1 MKKKVIVIIGPT
13 ASGKSS
19 LGLAVADVLNG
30 AIISADSMQIY
41 RKLDIGT
48 AKATKEE
55 MKRTPHYMIDICD
68 ISEKY
73 DAKTYKEACYEKIE
87 EVLAK
92 GKVPIIVGG
101 TGLYINA
108 VVNNVDFPTTDEV
121 DTKLKDKFNELSKTK
136 TTEELFLLLQSL
148 DIKRAEVVDKQNRRR
163 VERALY
169 LAMQGK
175 SLDSSENNLWKK
187 ADSPYEFITIY
198 IDMPRSL
205 LYDKIEKRV
214 DEMVEEGVLEEAK
227 MLYNMQS
234 KESFTATQA
243 IGYKEFFDYFKG
255 TKTLEECVDILKVNT
270 RHYAKR
276 QITWFKKLE
285 NKIVV
290 DGTLPKRE
298 LVEIIKE
305 YYENKT

>member
-41 RKLDIGT
+41 RKLDVGT

-55 MKRTPHYMIDICD
+55 MEQIPHYMIDICD

-92 GKVPIIVGG
+92 GQVPIIVGG

-108 VVNNVDFPTTDEV
+108 VVNNVDFPETGEV
-121 DTKLKDKFNELSKTK
+121 DAELEDKFNELIKTK

-148 DIKRAEVVDKQNRRR
+148 DIKRAELVDKQNRRR

-175 SLDSSENNLWKK
+175 SKDISENNLWKK
-187 ADSPYEFITIY
+187 AYSPYEFITIY

-205 LYDKIEKRV
+205 LYDRIEKRV
-214 DEMVEEGVLEEAK
+214 DEMVQEGVLEEAK
-227 MLYNMQS
+227 MIYNMQG

-255 TKTLEECVDILKVNT
+255 TRTLEECVEILKTNT

-285 NKIVV
+285 DKTVV
-290 DGTLPKRE
+290 DGTLPKSE
-298 LVEIIKE
+298 LVKIIKE

>member
-19 LGLAVADVLNG
+19 LGLALADILNG

-55 MKRTPHYMIDICD
+55 MVKVPHYMIDICD

-92 GKVPIIVGG
+92 GQVPIIVGG

-108 VVNNVDFPTTDEV
+108 VVNNVAFPETDEV
-121 DTKLKDKFNELSKTK
+121 DTKLENEFNELSKTK
-136 TTEELFLLLQSL
+136 TTEELFELLQSL
-148 DIKRAEVVDKQNRRR
+148 DIKRAELVDKQNRRR
-163 VERALY
+163 VERAVY

-175 SLDSSENNLWKK
+175 SVDISENNLWKK
-187 ADSPYEFITIY
+187 ADTPYEFITIY

-205 LYDKIEKRV
+205 LYDRIEKRV
-214 DEMVEEGVLEEAK
+214 DEMVQEGVLEEAK
-227 MLYNMQS
+227 MLYNMQN
-234 KESFTATQA
+234 KERFTATQA
-243 IGYKEFFDYFKG
+243 IGYKELFEYFKG
-255 TKTLEECVDILKVNT
+255 TKTLEECVDILKTNT

-285 NKIVV
+285 NKIIV

-298 LVEIIKE
+298 LTQIIKE

>member
-19 LGLAVADVLNG
+19 LGLAVADILNG

-41 RKLDIGT
+41 RKLDVGT

-55 MKRTPHYMIDICD
+55 MEKVPHYMIDICD
-68 ISEKY
+68 ISERY
-73 DAKTYKEACYEKIE
+73 DAKTYKEVCYEKIE

-92 GKVPIIVGG
+92 GQVPIIVGG

-108 VVNNVDFPTTDEV
+108 VVNNVAFPDTDEV
-121 DTKLKDKFNELSKTK
+121 DTKLENEFNELSKTK
-136 TTEELFLLLQSL
+136 TTEELFKLLQSL
-148 DIKRAEVVDKQNRRR
+148 DIKRAELVDKQNRRR
-163 VERALY
+163 VERAVY

-175 SLDSSENNLWKK
+175 SRDISGNNLWKK

-198 IDMPRSL
+198 IDMMRSL
-205 LYDKIEKRV
+205 LYDRIEKRV

-227 MLYNMQS
+227 MLYNMQG

-243 IGYKEFFDYFKG
+243 IGYKEFFDYFEG
-255 TKTLEECVDILKVNT
+255 TKTLEECVEILKTNT

-285 NKIVV
+285 NKIIL

-298 LVEIIKE
+298 LAKIIKE